1 MASITIETGLK
12 EIEIVRDGAKVGII
26 RFDPTDPA
34 LLNRRLALR
43 ETTKDIHVEPTEDVE
58 KILDESA
65 RIDAELRAA
74 LDKAF
79 DYPVSDIVFGNSA
92 CFTTSNGVSLLEQ
105 FLDGIAPIIRDAL
118 EAEGKAEE
126 ARKKRINK
134 YTAKYQKPDTPDT
147 VKGDE

>member
-1 MASITIETGLK
+1 MASITIETNLK
-12 EIEIVRDGAKVGII
+12 EFEVVRDGAKAGVV
-26 RFDPTDPA
+26 RFDPSDPA
-34 LLNRRLALR
+34 LLNRLLALR

-105 FLDGIAPIIRDAL
+105 FLDGVAPIIRDAL
-118 EAEGKAEE
+118 EAEGKADA
-126 ARKKRINK
+126 ARKERVTK
-134 YTAKYQKPDTPDT
+134 YSAKYQKPDTPDT